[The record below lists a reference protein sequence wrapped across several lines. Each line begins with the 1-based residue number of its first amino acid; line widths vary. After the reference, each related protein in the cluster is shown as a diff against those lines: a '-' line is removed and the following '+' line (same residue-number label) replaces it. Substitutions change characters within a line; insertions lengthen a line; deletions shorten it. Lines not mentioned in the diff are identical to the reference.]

1 MTGLRKF
8 LLAVLAVN
16 FALLVLA
23 AVSRRD
29 LSQRNWEIFPEMVY
43 SKANE
48 SFSAGPG
55 LPHGMTEQPLVAG
68 VIPRD
73 WQPFPYGDGPDEAE
87 RAGEELESPYEE
99 DDQERIQEGEQIF
112 RTYCVVCHDPSGEGH
127 GPVIQKGMVPPPS
140 LLNTRAVLMEDGQMF
155 HILTRGQGNMASY
168 APQLSPEE
176 RWKVILY
183 VRTLQEEAE

>member
-8 LLAVLAVN
+8 LLAVLAVSL
-16 FALLVLA
+16 ALVALA
-23 AVSRRD
+23 MASRGDVRK
-29 LSQRNWEIFPEMVY
+29 RNWEIFTEMVY

-48 SFSAGPG
+48 SFSASPD
-55 LPHGMTEQPLVAG
+55 LPHGMTEQPLVPG

-73 WQPFPYGDGPDEAE
+73 WNPFPYGKGPDEAE
-87 RAGEELESPYEE
+87 RAGEELESPFEE
-99 DDQERIQEGEQIF
+99 DDQEAAQEGEQIF
-112 RTYCVVCHDPSGEGH
+112 RTYCVVCHDLSGEGH
-127 GPVIQKGMVPPPS
+127 GTVVQKGMVPPPS

-155 HILTRGQGNMASY
+155 HILTRGQGNLASY

-176 RWKVILY
+176 RWKVILF